1 MSVVCKMGR
10 VEAGRLPGERWSFA
24 EIPRRGMKQCGW
36 QYTKSPPLIL
46 WPPGIWPNQH
56 KINMPLYFSLPS
68 GEAMD
73 QVQEEQP
80 AVKGL
85 AGETHVK
92 VERGTCSSFHFYLQ
106 ALRVQLCLQGVEDI

>member
-92 VERGTCSSFHFYLQ
+92 VERGTCSSFHSYLQ